1 MHDKPKEQVY
11 AERFDASKNER
22 EKLSKEAVKEHEDEK
37 PQQKE
42 SRKFK
47 FTIHERML
55 RIKDFFPCD

>member
-22 EKLSKEAVKEHEDEK
+22 EKLSKKAVKEHEDEK

-47 FTIHERML
+47 FTKKEEL
-55 RIKDFFPCD
+55 L